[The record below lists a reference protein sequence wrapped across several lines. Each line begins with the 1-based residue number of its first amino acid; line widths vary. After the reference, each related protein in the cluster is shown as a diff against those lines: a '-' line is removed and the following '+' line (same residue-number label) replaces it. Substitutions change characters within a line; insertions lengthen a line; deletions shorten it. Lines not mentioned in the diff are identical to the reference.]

1 MGRGRELDR
10 KAGGRI
16 DNKVFEL
23 TGLCFTAAA
32 KGVEIKDT
40 MEKLSFHSIIA
51 TVYCRNEF
59 N

>member
-23 TGLCFTAAA
+23 TGLCFTA
-32 KGVEIKDT
+32 VD
-40 MEKLSFHSIIA
+40 
-51 TVYCRNEF
+51 
-59 N
+59 